1 MEITLCSKVK
11 NFIPHIH
18 RTSIINKLYIED
30 INKYMKLE
38 CSIEKIKN
46 AVSQV
51 ERTTGKNLTLPILS
65 SVLLIASPKSLKLR
79 STNLS
84 LGVEIEIPAKV
95 EREGT
100 IAISGSILNSIFSNV
115 SQNENVFIEEK
126 DANLLIKTKKTQIKL
141 KSQPHEDFPTIPTV
155 TGTSFEIES
164 KKLIE
169 GIKSVYYSSS
179 VSDIKPEISSVF
191 IYTNNDNLV
200 FVSTDSFRLAEK
212 KIKTKGVPE
221 ILGILIPFKNVAEI
235 LKIFGEIQGV
245 IKVCFNKNQI
255 SFSSENIY
263 LTSRIIDGIFPDYR
277 QIIPKTF
284 TTEIIVLKQ
293 DLLNALKLSNI
304 FSDKFNQ
311 VGLKILP
318 KEKIFELSSS
328 NNDIGENKTHLDTV
342 INGEEIEL
350 GFNYKY
356 FLDCFTSVTT
366 DSVSIKLS
374 GNSKPIVVN
383 PVSDP
388 SFTYLIMPMNR

>member
-1 MEITLCSKVK
+1 
-11 NFIPHIH
+11 
-18 RTSIINKLYIED
+18 
-30 INKYMKLE
+30 MKLE

-46 AVSQV
+46 MVSQV
-51 ERTTGKNLTLPILS
+51 ERITGKNLTLPVLNSI
-65 SVLLIASPKSLKLR
+65 LLIASGKSLKLR

-84 LGVEIEIPAKV
+84 LGIEVEIPAKI
-95 EREGT
+95 EKEGT
-100 IAISGSILNSIFSNV
+100 LAVSGAILNAVFSNV
-115 SQNENVFIEEK
+115 SQDENIHLEDK
-126 DANLLIKTKKTQIKL
+126 DGNLLIKTKKSQIKL
-141 KSQPHEDFPTIPTV
+141 KSQPCDDFPTIPIV

-191 IYTNNDNLV
+191 MYTNEDNLI

-212 KIKTKGVPE
+212 KIKVKGLEE
-221 ILGILIPFKNVAEI
+221 ILGILVPFKNISEI
-235 LKIFGEIQGV
+235 LKIFGEFQGV

-255 SFSSENIY
+255 SFSSDNIY
-263 LTSRIIDGIFPDYR
+263 LTSRVIDGIFPDYR
-277 QIIPKTF
+277 QIIPKDSSTDVV
-284 TTEIIVLKQ
+284 VLKQ

-311 VGLKILP
+311 VNLLIKPREKIL
-318 KEKIFELSSS
+318 ELSSV
-328 NNDIGENKTHLDTV
+328 NNDIGENKTYLDAV
-342 INGEEIEL
+342 INGENIEL

-356 FLDCFTSVTT
+356 FLDCFQSLTT

-374 GNSKPIVVN
+374 GASKPIVIS
-383 PVSDP
+383 PVSDS